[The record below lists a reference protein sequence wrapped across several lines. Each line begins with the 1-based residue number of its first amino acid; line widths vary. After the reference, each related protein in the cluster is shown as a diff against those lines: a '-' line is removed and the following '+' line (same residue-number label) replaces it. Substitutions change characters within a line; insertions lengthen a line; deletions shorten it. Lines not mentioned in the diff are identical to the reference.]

1 MFLSQ
6 LKKMKVW
13 CAHGVFILG
22 FMDEITNRLLNIIIF
37 KLFIG
42 DSLSNVPLKIS
53 FRTKNF
59 KNPSRFFS
67 VRS

>member
-6 LKKMKVW
+6 PNKMKAW
-13 CAHGVFILG
+13 CAHGVFILD

-42 DSLSNVPLKIS
+42 DSLHNVPLKFS

-59 KNPSRFFS
+59 KNPSRCFS
-67 VRS
+67 VHS